1 MNKFIKIP
9 KTKIFERL
17 IIIILLISLGFLL
30 IRENYASRIINR
42 FEGGEFVYTYDKNP
56 NFFKETE
63 LYDYY
68 KEKGNVVM
76 LGNSITYQCRWDEL
90 LQRHD
95 IINQGIG
102 SDITEGFLQ
111 RMKYVFKTEPK
122 VCFVM
127 GGINDLSRNISSI
140 KINSNIEKIID
151 TLQSRD
157 IEPVVYSILFVSKKH
172 EKNNPTLNSRV
183 KETNKLLRQTSI
195 NKGIDLIDLNKLMG
209 NNNSLKEEYSYD
221 GVHLNGIGYQK
232 WGEIIDPIIKRK
244 LGES

>member
-111 RMKYVFKTEPK
+111 RMKYVFKTEPNNL
-122 VCFVM
+122 F
-127 GGINDLSRNISSI
+127 IN
-140 KINSNIEKIID
+140 E
-151 TLQSRD
+151 
-157 IEPVVYSILFVSKKH
+157 
-172 EKNNPTLNSRV
+172 
-183 KETNKLLRQTSI
+183 
-195 NKGIDLIDLNKLMG
+195 
-209 NNNSLKEEYSYD
+209 
-221 GVHLNGIGYQK
+221 
-232 WGEIIDPIIKRK
+232 
-244 LGES
+244 

>member
-1 MNKFIKIP
+1 MFKNHITNICHKKLHLLCVNLLRFTREVLLIFNKHAMNKFIKIP

-95 IINQGIG
+95 IIN
-102 SDITEGFLQ
+102 
-111 RMKYVFKTEPK
+111 K
-122 VCFVM
+122 VLAR
-127 GGINDLSRNISSI
+127 I
-140 KINSNIEKIID
+140 
-151 TLQSRD
+151 
-157 IEPVVYSILFVSKKH
+157 
-172 EKNNPTLNSRV
+172 
-183 KETNKLLRQTSI
+183 
-195 NKGIDLIDLNKLMG
+195 
-209 NNNSLKEEYSYD
+209 
-221 GVHLNGIGYQK
+221 
-232 WGEIIDPIIKRK
+232 
-244 LGES
+244 